1 MSQNYSQ
8 ESGSNVARI
17 SVSFVKWPKPDG
29 FIAMKMCHFKHH
41 KETPDSIY
49 KIIDTFSN
57 ATPHVPVHRRETV
70 FQSLMVTCGVTE
82 SLHIGWLT
90 LAVKHVVAQRGDNIQ
105 DPTDY
110 FDLMTSLIGRFSV
123 REIIDSSVKM
133 ASYLSQIKFK
143 MTPDDLK
150 KDKILDTNMT
160 QDDII
165 NFHYFINFFMYRLYS
180 SHDFIHGQ
188 LARITEE
195 EELNLNEAYG
205 TLLNKLL
212 QYTEVRFRD
221 RKSAILKIFLAPSQF
236 ARKRQ

>member
-1 MSQNYSQ
+1 M
-8 ESGSNVARI
+8 
-17 SVSFVKWPKPDG
+17 
-29 FIAMKMCHFKHH
+29 KHH
-41 KETPDSIY
+41 QETPDSIY
-49 KIIDTFSN
+49 KIIDTFIN

-212 QYTEVRFRD
+212 QYTEVRIQSCFPIGQD
-221 RKSAILKIFLAPSQF
+221 KTSAILNAIFSVFTICQKRTAKNSKPSMEKQQDVLNVYF
-236 ARKRQ
+236 SQGSR

>member
-1 MSQNYSQ
+1 M
-8 ESGSNVARI
+8 
-17 SVSFVKWPKPDG
+17 
-29 FIAMKMCHFKHH
+29 
-41 KETPDSIY
+41 
-49 KIIDTFSN
+49 
-57 ATPHVPVHRRETV
+57 
-70 FQSLMVTCGVTE
+70 
-82 SLHIGWLT
+82 
-90 LAVKHVVAQRGDNIQ
+90 AVKHVVAQRGDNIQ

-133 ASYLSQIKFK
+133 ASYLCDIKFK

-212 QYTEVRFRD
+212 QYTEVSFQCALLIGQEIGDEKVDGFSKCLLSDFTIYPRKTAKNSKQSMEKQRDALSVSFRQGFRF
-221 RKSAILKIFLAPSQF
+221 SFSSLIG
-236 ARKRQ
+236 

>member
-1 MSQNYSQ
+1 M
-8 ESGSNVARI
+8 GHGLLPRADDRF
-17 SVSFVKWPKPDG
+17 SFNAIQQTIKCVVPKLLS
-29 FIAMKMCHFKHH
+29 
-41 KETPDSIY
+41 ETPDSIY

-133 ASYLSQIKFK
+133 ASYLTEIKFK

-160 QDDII
+160 QDDVI

-212 QYTEVRFRD
+212 QYTEVDIR
-221 RKSAILKIFLAPSQF
+221 ILSSDWPRGQHYFQNTFLASAQS
-236 ARKRQ
+236 ARERK

>member
-1 MSQNYSQ
+1 
-8 ESGSNVARI
+8 
-17 SVSFVKWPKPDG
+17 
-29 FIAMKMCHFKHH
+29 
-41 KETPDSIY
+41 
-49 KIIDTFSN
+49 
-57 ATPHVPVHRRETV
+57 
-70 FQSLMVTCGVTE
+70 MVTCGVTE

-212 QYTEVRFRD
+212 QYTEVKFRENE
-221 RKSAILKIFLAPSQF
+221 RYFRNIFSAFTICQKKTTKKSKPSMAKQLDVLSVYF
-236 ARKRQ
+236 RQGSR

>member
-1 MSQNYSQ
+1 
-8 ESGSNVARI
+8 
-17 SVSFVKWPKPDG
+17 
-29 FIAMKMCHFKHH
+29 
-41 KETPDSIY
+41 
-49 KIIDTFSN
+49 
-57 ATPHVPVHRRETV
+57 
-70 FQSLMVTCGVTE
+70 MVTCGVTE

-212 QYTEVRFRD
+212 QYTEVRFRWCFPIGQD
-221 RKSAILKIFLAPSQF
+221 KKSTILKTSFSVFTICQKRTTKNSKPSMEKQQDALSVYF
-236 ARKRQ
+236 SQGSR

>member
-1 MSQNYSQ
+1 
-8 ESGSNVARI
+8 
-17 SVSFVKWPKPDG
+17 
-29 FIAMKMCHFKHH
+29 
-41 KETPDSIY
+41 
-49 KIIDTFSN
+49 
-57 ATPHVPVHRRETV
+57 
-70 FQSLMVTCGVTE
+70 MVTCGVTE

-90 LAVKHVVAQRGDNIQ
+90 LAVKHVVAQRGDNNQ

-212 QYTEVRFRD
+212 QYTEVRIQCCYPIGQD
-221 RKSAILKIFLAPSQF
+221 KTSTILKTYFSVFTICQKRTTKNSKPSMEKQQDALSVYF
-236 ARKRQ
+236 SQGSR